1 MGKITMQTIL
11 LLWIIYLLTREQ
23 GRGRNTGLPL
33 VHHDKG
39 VPVNQRHHGHE
50 KGEEECGES
59 TMENLL
65 ASAHPTLASL
75 AGARVLT

>member
-1 MGKITMQTIL
+1 M
-11 LLWIIYLLTREQ
+11 R
-23 GRGRNTGLPL
+23 LPL

-39 VPVNQRHHGHE
+39 VPVNQRHHDHE

-65 ASAHPTLASL
+65 ASAHPTLAPL
-75 AGARVLT
+75 AGAGVLT

>member
-1 MGKITMQTIL
+1 MQMIL
-11 LLWIIYLLTREQ
+11 LLWIIYLLSRT
-23 GRGRNTGLPL
+23 GRGRNMRLPL

-65 ASAHPTLASL
+65 ASAHPTLSPL